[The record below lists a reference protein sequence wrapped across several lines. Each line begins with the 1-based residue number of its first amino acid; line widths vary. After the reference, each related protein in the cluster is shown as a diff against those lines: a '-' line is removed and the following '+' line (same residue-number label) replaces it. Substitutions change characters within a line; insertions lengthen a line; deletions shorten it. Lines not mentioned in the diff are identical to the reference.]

1 MLPIRLAHLLWV
13 AVQLTLT
20 ILSANLLWRAYGG
33 VTDPGS
39 WFRAAV
45 LLFPPTVFLLVYGQI
60 GAICLFGVAGFLFF
74 MSRDRPVP
82 AGLCVALTAI
92 KPHLLF
98 AFGLYLLLE
107 SLVSRRDRVAL
118 LTGTIALAATA
129 ATAWKINP
137 TVYADYF
144 AALSA
149 PPGTSGFV
157 SVQDWRLPLGS
168 YWLRMT
174 VAPDQFWV
182 QFLPAAI
189 VTVATIIFWRKA
201 PGSRDWLRV
210 TPVLVL
216 ASLLAA
222 PYGGWMFDLVLLL
235 IPIVHVVTGL
245 SVETGR
251 RVLAGIVGVNLFVLI
266 GMPAI
271 GALALEQYTWFAPLV
286 AVSYGVAVFALSRAG
301 SELFV
306 PQAQPPL
313 VRVHA

>member
-1 MLPIRLAHLLWV
+1 M
-13 AVQLTLT
+13 
-20 ILSANLLWRAYGG
+20 
-33 VTDPGS
+33 
-39 WFRAAV
+39 
-45 LLFPPTVFLLVYGQI
+45 
-60 GAICLFGVAGFLFF
+60 FGVAGFLFF

-107 SLVSRRDRVAL
+107 ALVSRRDRIAL
-118 LTGTIALAATA
+118 LTGTIAVVATA
-129 ATAWKINP
+129 VAAWQINP

-149 PPGTSGFV
+149 PPGTTGFV

-168 YWLRMT
+168 YWLRMS

-182 QFLPAAI
+182 QFLPTAI
-189 VTVATIIFWRKA
+189 VTVGTIIYWRKA

-235 IPIVHVVTGL
+235 VPIVHVVTGL
-245 SVETGR
+245 SDVAAR
-251 RVLAGIVGVNLFVLI
+251 RVLAGIVAVNLFVLV

-271 GALALEQYTWFAPLV
+271 GALALEQYTWFTPLV
-286 AVSYGVAVFALSRAG
+286 AVAYGVAVFALSRAG
-301 SELFV
+301 AEMFAR
-306 PQAQPPL
+306 QAQPPL